1 MPKSETRIFKVEYKG
16 LVREI
21 KKTLK
26 SLEKIEK
33 KVSGKQKK
41 AIALQI
47 KSLSYLEGVCSSS
60 SVGVSPRNIP
70 PKMSGC
76 NMVLAKMSKIYTNT

>member
-1 MPKSETRIFKVEYKG
+1 MPRNETRIFKVEYKR

-21 KKTLK
+21 QKTLK
-26 SLEKIEK
+26 SLKKIEK
-33 KVSGKQKK
+33 KVSGNQRK

-60 SVGVSPRNIP
+60 AIGVSPVNIK

-76 NMVLAKMSKIYTNT
+76 NMVLAKMSKIYTS